1 MTLDASAIAQTIQ
14 LSVTPVFLLVAT
26 GSLLN
31 VIAGRLAR
39 VVDRSRVLMER
50 WPDTEGAEHDRIVAE
65 LRVADRRMAVIN
77 NSILAAVAGG
87 IVVCLLVAL
96 LFTQAFT
103 GVNLAVAA
111 SWAFAV
117 AMLLLL
123 VSLILFLIE
132 VRLAI
137 RTIRVPMDLL
147 ELEEMGWRNRQGR
160 R

>member
-1 MTLDASAIAQTIQ
+1 MAASAIDAIAQTIQ

-31 VIAGRLAR
+31 VFTGRLAR
-39 VVDRSRVLMER
+39 VVDRSRALMDR
-50 WPDTEGAEHDRIVAE
+50 WAGSEGSEHDRIVAE
-65 LRVADRRMAVIN
+65 LRVVDRRIKVIN
-77 NSILAAVAGG
+77 NSIGAAVACG

-103 GVNLAVAA
+103 GLNLGVAA
-111 SWAFAV
+111 SWAFAL

-123 VSLILFLIE
+123 ASLLLFLLE

-137 RTIRVPMDLL
+137 RAIQVPMDLL
-147 ELEEMGWRNRQGR
+147 EGEEAGWLR
-160 R
+160 RSRR